1 MSVLIIF
8 TSSTPLS
15 PFHLYFF
22 FHLAHTPGSLRW
34 PFREQ
39 TEKGTPARCWKLA
52 QSLEGLLLPLL
63 LSLSVLLVYLKP
75 HRPSES
81 VTVCVCVFNF
91 HKLRFR
97 LKWLAWG
104 WWSVA
109 LPSSLSCWPRG
120 GRTNTRSYRDTISQA
135 YEHAQKHVDTLRP
148 WDRQCPGLVYVCLPV
163 SRWSSW

>member
-15 PFHLYFF
+15 PFHLHFLSSRTYAGLPEVTFWRKDRKRN
-22 FHLAHTPGSLRW
+22 S
-34 PFREQ
+34 REVL
-39 TEKGTPARCWKLA
+39 KARTVTGRSPSATLIISQHSACVSKTA
-52 QSLEGLLLPLL
+52 SPLW
-63 LSLSVLLVYLKP
+63 
-75 HRPSES
+75 ECDCM
-81 VTVCVCVFNF
+81 CVCVFNF

-109 LPSSLSCWPRG
+109 LPSSLSCRPLG
-120 GRTNTRSYRDTISQA
+120 ERTNARSYRDTISQA

-163 SRWSSW
+163 SRCSSW